1 MMCGEIVHL
10 RSNLPQNDYHRGY
23 ESASSFGNTITIKSK
38 DKEGKLVYHFYAHL
52 SVINV
57 VVGQKIKHGEVIGLS
72 GSTGNAMH
80 VDVRYRHVH
89 VEAGTSFYEY
99 GENNLKSKVAEDLNP
114 ENYMKSKF
122 DNNGNTL

>member
-1 MMCGEIVHL
+1 MDIDEIK
-10 RSNLPQNDYHRGY
+10 
-23 ESASSFGNTITIKSK
+23 ESHGGFDFFSIPGSDKVYLCLKGNI
-38 DKEGKLVYHFYAHL
+38 V
-52 SVINV
+52 
-57 VVGQKIKHGEVIGLS
+57 EVICLL